1 MRDLSSILSLFRVE
15 FNKCNYIGARM
26 SKDTKSILKP
36 RIWLVK
42 AQEFSI
48 YMYIRNAQS

>member
-26 SKDTKSILKP
+26 SKDSKNTLKP
-36 RIWLVK
+36 WFWLVK

-48 YMYIRNAQS
+48 